1 MSIEYR
7 EVIRSETTLH
17 RNKFSQLPVI
27 QSPLEL
33 PEMDGDIALLHQM
46 CDQVL
51 SAEGLDFM
59 QIVRLGYLE
68 TQQDMWTDWFTEA
81 PWPEDT
87 VGQQIA
93 DWKKANDER
102 RGA

>member
-1 MSIEYR
+1 MSLEFS

-46 CDQVL
+46 RDQVL
-51 SAEGLDFM
+51 SAERLDFM

-68 TQQDMWTDWFTEA
+68 TQQDMWTDWFREA
-81 PWPEDT
+81 PWPEDQ

-93 DWKKANDER
+93 DWKEQNREYP
-102 RGA
+102 GI